1 MSTTP
6 ITPRG
11 LERLYAQLKQLREV
25 ERPKNVQDIEVARA
39 HGDLRENAEY
49 HAAKERQGHIA
60 GQMQHLETQI
70 ALAQV
75 IDPTTLSGTRILFG
89 ATVTLVDLDQ
99 EDAPPVRYQIVGDL
113 EADLAA
119 GLISISSPMARGLIG
134 KELGDEVT
142 VTTPKGKRLLLI
154 DAVEYK

>member
-1 MSTTP
+1 MSNTP

-11 LERLYAQLKQLREV
+11 LARLYEQLKQLREFD
-25 ERPKNVQDIEVARA
+25 RPQNVRDIEVARA

-70 ALAQV
+70 AIAQV
-75 IDPTTLSGTRILFG
+75 IDPSTLSGTRILFG

-99 EDAPPVRYQIVGDL
+99 EDAPPMHYQIVGDL

-134 KELGDEVT
+134 KEVGDEVT

>member
-1 MSTTP
+1 MSNNP
-6 ITPRG
+6 ITPQG
-11 LERLYAQLKQLREV
+11 LERLYAQLKLLREV
-25 ERPKNVQDIEVARA
+25 ERPKNVRDIEVARA

-70 ALAQV
+70 AIAQV
-75 IDPTTLSGTRILFG
+75 IDPASLSGTRILFG

-119 GLISISSPMARGLIG
+119 GLISISSPIARGLIG